1 MRSKK
6 CSRGSSEAPKK
17 IIVFT
22 GPTASGKSSLAVE
35 LARACNGE
43 IVNADSMQVYIG
55 MDVGTAKPSREER
68 RDIPHHLLDVVHPDE
83 VFNAALYRSLAV
95 PVIEDILA
103 RGKTC
108 FLVGGTG
115 LYIKAL
121 LGGLLPCPPTDPA
134 VREELQ
140 RQFEE
145 WGPEALHQRL
155 AALDGESAEKIH
167 PRDRVRVIR
176 ALEII
181 RLTGL
186 PLSSLAGE
194 HRFRDR
200 IFRPFKICLQME
212 REDLYHR
219 INQRTLSMVEQGLVE
234 ETRGLIDKGYS
245 PELKAMKSLGYR
257 HAVRHLQGIWNLD
270 RMIGELQKD
279 TRRYA
284 KRQLTWFRADP
295 EMNWRFPDA
304 QAEMVREIHAF
315 LREHG

>member
-1 MRSKK
+1 
-6 CSRGSSEAPKK
+6 
-17 IIVFT
+17 VLT

-35 LARACNGE
+35 LARECNGE

-55 MDVGTAKPSREER
+55 MNVGTAKPSREER
-68 RDIPHHLLDVVHPDE
+68 QDIPHHLLDVVHPDE
-83 VFNAALYRSLAV
+83 VFNAALYRSLAIA
-95 PVIEDILA
+95 VIEDILA

-121 LGGLLPCPPTDPA
+121 VGGLLFCPPTDLE
-134 VREELQ
+134 VREALQ

-145 WGPEALHQRL
+145 RGPEALHRRL
-155 AALDGESAEKIH
+155 EALDPESADKIH

-181 RLTGL
+181 QLTGQ

-194 HRFRDR
+194 HGFRDR
-200 IFRPFKICLQME
+200 LFKPLKICLQME

-219 INQRTLSMVEQGLVE
+219 INQRSLSMIEKGLVE

-245 PELKAMKSLGYR
+245 PQLKAMKSLGYR
-257 HAVRHLQGIWNLD
+257 HAVQHLEGAWNLD
-270 RMIGELQKD
+270 RMIEELQRD

-304 QAEMVREIHAF
+304 QKSVVREIHAF
-315 LREHG
+315 LGEDG